1 MVAARH
7 IRAFQIMGQLWLF
20 PWALFIAVPAAECSF
35 VVSPASNNPP
45 CWKYRQLYAL
55 LLWGPL
61 DTTRERERQIVRAL
75 VYVCIYNKETGD
87 GKIYLFTPQL
97 ERGAIYSVPSFC
109 IRKREAQLM
118 VQFEVVKKNSIE
130 KAHPEERD
138 TWPNSHI
145 FLRHQ
150 SRYTCQWPT
159 KVLSYAL
166 ILMSCCATMNNDTST
181 IKTSS
186 FRQLDLIVFFEEK
199 ASNIQC
205 YFEGESCFMFMQ
217 LMQFMQL

>member
-20 PWALFIAVPAAECSF
+20 PSALFIAVPAAECSF

-61 DTTRERERQIVRAL
+61 DTTRERALDSQGPCLCLYIQQGDRRWENIFIHSLVRAWSYL
-75 VYVCIYNKETGD
+75 QRAFLLYKKKGGPID
-87 GKIYLFTPQL
+87 GAVW
-97 ERGAIYSVPSFC
+97 GC
-109 IRKREAQLM
+109 
-118 VQFEVVKKNSIE
+118 KKNSIE

-145 FLRHQ
+145 FLRH
-150 SRYTCQWPT
+150 
-159 KVLSYAL
+159 
-166 ILMSCCATMNNDTST
+166 
-181 IKTSS
+181 
-186 FRQLDLIVFFEEK
+186 
-199 ASNIQC
+199 
-205 YFEGESCFMFMQ
+205 
-217 LMQFMQL
+217 